1 MLERILTI
9 AFCIFVMTIVL
20 IAVPIAFVAIGES
33 SLFLKA
39 GIIMMALAPI
49 IALIAVIIRMFRKD
63 TATKAVETN
72 QTYRREMVG
81 GDFKGAQNSYKN
93 GVMLSFQSGIIGKMN
108 MFALAIMAIGACVI
122 LSSL

>member
-1 MLERILTI
+1 
-9 AFCIFVMTIVL
+9 MTIVL
-20 IAVPIAFVAIGES
+20 IAIPIAFVAIGES
-33 SLFLKA
+33 SLLLKA